1 MISVVMEG
9 VITRMKGKDRKLIDS
24 HLALAVDKDLDL
36 VFNDHFWKVMF
47 FILIDLYCRI
57 LSPSR

>member
-1 MISVVMEG
+1 MISVVLEG

-24 HLALAVDKDLDL
+24 HLAMAVDKDLDL

-47 FILIDLYCRI
+47 FLF
-57 LSPSR
+57 